1 MDYNI
6 ILTIVATTW
15 LFIEIKPIQHFLLMR
30 NWGWLGIVLTCW
42 KCCSL
47 WTGLIVC
54 LVLYIVNGTILNPVN
69 AIMASF
75 IAYILDKIINYY
87 ERN

>member
-1 MDYNI
+1 MDFNLIIQIVSVCWLWVNI
-6 ILTIVATTW
+6 T
-15 LFIEIKPIQHFLLMR
+15 PIQTFILMR
-30 NWGWLGIVLTCW
+30 NWGYLTTILTCH
-42 KCCSL
+42 KCLSL

-69 AIMASF
+69 AI
-75 IAYILDKIINYY
+75 LDKIINYY